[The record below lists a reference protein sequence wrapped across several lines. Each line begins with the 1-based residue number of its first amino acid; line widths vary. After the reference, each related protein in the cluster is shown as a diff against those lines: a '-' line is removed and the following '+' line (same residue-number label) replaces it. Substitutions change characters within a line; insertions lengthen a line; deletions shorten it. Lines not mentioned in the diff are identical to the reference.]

1 MFPHSLAELD
11 ALRNDCKAMVNKRAG
26 LSAVAA
32 VIPIPGADIGAD
44 MTLLLEMLPAI
55 NQKFGLSPAQIA
67 SLDPQLK
74 KIVLIGIT
82 SIGSQL
88 IGKVITKPII
98 LQILSRVGARV
109 ASKSVAKFVPI
120 LGQALAASIS
130 FGAMKLVGNAHVD
143 DCYQVAKQAL
153 LATQKISK

>member
-11 ALRNDCKAMVNKRAG
+11 ALKNDCKAMVNKRSG

-88 IGKVITKPII
+88 IGQVITKPII
-98 LQILSRVGARV
+98 LQILSRLGARV
-109 ASKSVAKFVPI
+109 ASKSVAKFIPI
-120 LGQALAASIS
+120 LGQALAAGIS

-143 DCYQVAKQAL
+143 DCYKVAKQAL

>member
-1 MFPHSLAELD
+1 
-11 ALRNDCKAMVNKRAG
+11 
-26 LSAVAA
+26 VAA

-88 IGKVITKPII
+88 IGQVITKPII
-98 LQILSRVGARV
+98 LQILSRLGARV
-109 ASKSVAKFVPI
+109 ASKSVAKFIPI
-120 LGQALAASIS
+120 LGQALAAGIS

-143 DCYQVAKQAL
+143 DCYKVAKQAL